1 MKISTEDHLRL
12 KLLMFVMELKYRA
25 THHEHYPNCR
35 SIPDPEE
42 GICHQMQYL
51 GFRAGGTEFK
61 KALWMLFDYF
71 GSWVHDRRTP
81 SSSSPIPY
89 YISKE
94 QGYWRGRA
102 LSMRKSLL
110 SHVRTQ
116 IEKDLAHLGRI
127 VHQEQVLWALR
138 AVLAD
143 SQDIERGVLTPTY
156 GICNQLATRG
166 IDSAVEIVCGVAVGW
181 PGSIHPGVFH
191 DFPVDP
197 PDTPHKW
204 EGENLAR
211 RQSLIRY
218 CIKIYRDRLRRSY
231 LAYARKR

>member
-1 MKISTEDHLRL
+1 MLSTEDHLRL
-12 KLLMFVMELKYRA
+12 KLLMFVMELNYRA
-25 THHEHYPNCR
+25 KHHEDYPNCR
-35 SIPDPEE
+35 SIPDPDS

-51 GFRAGGTEFK
+51 GFSGEDK
-61 KALWMLFDYF
+61 QLNKALWMLFDYF

-110 SHVRTQ
+110 FHVGTQ
-116 IEKDLAHLGRI
+116 IEEDLAHLGPI
-127 VHQEQVLWALR
+127 IHQEEVLWALR

-143 SQDIERGVLTPTY
+143 SQDAQRGVLSPAY
-156 GICNQLATRG
+156 GICNQLIIRG
-166 IDSAVEIVCGVAVGW
+166 INGAAGIVCGVAVRW
-181 PGSIHPGVFH
+181 PGSVHPRVFH

-197 PDTPHKW
+197 PNTLGKW
-204 EGENLAR
+204 GGENLAR

-231 LAYARKR
+231 LAYAKKR

>member
-1 MKISTEDHLRL
+1 MLLTEDHLRL
-12 KLLMFVMELKYRA
+12 KLLMFVMELEYRA
-25 THHEHYPNCR
+25 RHHEHYPNCR
-35 SIPDPEE
+35 SIPDPEG

-51 GFRAGGTEFK
+51 GFHGGGTEFR

-71 GSWVHDRRTP
+71 GSWVHDLRDP
-81 SSSSPIPY
+81 SNSYPIPY
-89 YISKE
+89 YISVE
-94 QGYWRGRA
+94 QGYWKGRA

-116 IEKDLAHLGRI
+116 IEKDLAHLGPI

-138 AVLAD
+138 AILAD
-143 SQDIERGVLTPTY
+143 SQDIERGVLNPTY
-156 GICNQLATRG
+156 GICNQLVTRG
-166 IDSAVEIVCGVAVGW
+166 ISNAARIVCGAAVRW
-181 PGSIHPGVFH
+181 PGTCSPRVFH

-197 PDTPHKW
+197 PDTSNKW
-204 EGENLAR
+204 QGENLAR

-231 LAYARKR
+231 LAYAKKR